1 MHLLDVKGVCIFRRH
16 SARHF
21 PQQIRGSKNI
31 RPPHP
36 FELREI
42 TKENVETFS
51 LQSGK
56 SVQIAAP
63 VIIDSMP
70 VS

>member
-31 RPPHP
+31 RAPHP

-42 TKENVETFS
+42 TKENVETFT
-51 LQSGK
+51 LERGK
-56 SVQIAAP
+56 SVQIATA
-63 VIIDSMP
+63 VIIDNAP

>member
-1 MHLLDVKGVCIFRRH
+1 MHLLDVKGVYIFRRH

-31 RPPHP
+31 RPAHP

-42 TKENVETFS
+42 TKENVETLF
-51 LQSGK
+51 LQGRK
-56 SVQIAAP
+56 SVKIAAAM
-63 VIIDSMP
+63 ITDNMP

>member
-1 MHLLDVKGVCIFRRH
+1 MHLLDVKGVYIFRRH

-31 RPPHP
+31 RVSHP

-51 LQSGK
+51 LERGK
-56 SVQIAAP
+56 SIQIAAA
-63 VIIDSMP
+63 VIIDNMP